1 LDTSVFFIKGH
12 IKTVFRKVEAV
23 LEVLIAVL
31 VPIFAASLT
40 ASITHW
46 FATKREEQAKRQ
58 KIIGWLTWLS
68 LFLRQIEEVQKEDPK
83 GILKIDPKKDKI
95 LWWATQTFL
104 TIGDSLY
111 LMEKSTF
118 EKLIQLV
125 NYCIMDYAL
134 TISEYNPKAIQK
146 IKEQV
151 DDLIKD
157 IKGH

>member
-1 LDTSVFFIKGH
+1 M
-12 IKTVFRKVEAV
+12 
-23 LEVLIAVL
+23 LEVLIAVF

-40 ASITHW
+40 ALITHW

-58 KIIGWLTWLS
+58 KIIGWLMWLS
-68 LFLRQIEEVQKEDPK
+68 FFLQQIEEVLKEDPR

-111 LMEKSTF
+111 LMKKSTF
-118 EKLIQLV
+118 EKLIRLV

-134 TISEYNPKAIQK
+134 TVSEYSPEAIKK
-146 IKEQV
+146 IKQQV
-151 DDLIKD
+151 DDLIMD
-157 IKGH
+157 IAERHFPVLN